1 MTKKVVHYLVALI
14 ALPFAKLGKATA
26 CNLIGHAHEDGYLF
40 KDSPEKALFWYQ
52 KAAAKGLAEGA
63 SNVGRMHERG
73 VGGTPYTA
81 VEFYRDAA
89 EAGDPW
95 AQVTLGALLMEGKYV
110 SENKEEAIFWYRRA
124 EGKGF
129 AYAYY
134 NLASAYYY
142 GLGVNKNP
150 DDAFYYCLLALTGGV
165 EESANSLLAF
175 YEEGIGKK
183 EDRRKAEK
191 LLRGR

>member
-1 MTKKVVHYLVALI
+1 
-14 ALPFAKLGKATA
+14 
-26 CNLIGHAHEDGYLF
+26 
-40 KDSPEKALFWYQ
+40 
-52 KAAAKGLAEGA
+52 
-63 SNVGRMHERG
+63 
-73 VGGTPYTA
+73 
-81 VEFYRDAA
+81 
-89 EAGDPW
+89 
-95 AQVTLGALLMEGKYV
+95 MEGKYV